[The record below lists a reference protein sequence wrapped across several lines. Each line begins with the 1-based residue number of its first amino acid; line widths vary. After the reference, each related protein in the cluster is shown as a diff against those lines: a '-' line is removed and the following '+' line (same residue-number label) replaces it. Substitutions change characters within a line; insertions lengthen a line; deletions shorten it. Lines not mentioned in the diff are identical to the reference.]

1 MQQTVYLNSQPVRI
15 VSLKD
20 EFIYSI
26 SGAVSEPSSRLSE
39 NYSKR
44 QLIDEYDSA
53 VITEKKNELSQSGA
67 A

>member
-1 MQQTVYLNSQPVRI
+1 MQQTVYVNNQPVRI
-15 VSLKD
+15 VSLKN
-20 EFIYSI
+20 EFLYTI
-26 SGAVSEPSSRLSE
+26 SGAVSEPSSHLSE